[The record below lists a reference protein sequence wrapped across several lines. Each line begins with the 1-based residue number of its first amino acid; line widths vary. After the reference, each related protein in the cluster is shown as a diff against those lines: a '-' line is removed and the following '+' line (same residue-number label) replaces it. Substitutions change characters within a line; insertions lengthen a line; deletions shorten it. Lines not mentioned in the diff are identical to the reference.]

1 MKKKVLIIED
11 DAFVRENTAELL
23 ELADYEVSTAEN
35 GKFGIEKAKNFE
47 PDVIICDIMM
57 PELDGY
63 GVLYLLSKDKATSNI
78 PFIFLTAKTERSDMR
93 KGMEL
98 GADDYLMKPFEESE
112 LLNAIEIRLKKAEAF
127 QQNFENNKTGI
138 DQFFDQAKALDELRK
153 LSDERELITYKKGEL
168 IYREGAYPR
177 EIFMI
182 DSGKVK
188 LSKYNEDGRKL
199 VTHLYNNGDFFGY
212 LPLLE
217 NTQYKEDA
225 IAFEDSKIYRISKED
240 FLELVYKNQ
249 MVGNK
254 FLQMLSN
261 NLVEMEERLLKLA
274 YDSVRKKSA
283 DALLKMAKK
292 FSNRGNKDKLRINA
306 TREDLA
312 DLAGTATESLIRALA
327 DFKEE
332 HLIEIDKKTKDI
344 IILDEEK
351 LQHIKW

>member
-1 MKKKVLIIED
+1 MKKKILIIED
-11 DAFVRENTAELL
+11 DPFVRENTAELL
-23 ELADYEVSTAEN
+23 ELANYEVETAEN
-35 GKFGIEKAKNFE
+35 GKFGIEKAKNFN

-63 GVLYLLSKDKATSNI
+63 GVLYLLSKDTATASI
-78 PFIFLTAKTERSDMR
+78 PFIFLTAKSERNDMR

-98 GADDYLMKPFEESE
+98 GADDYLTKPFEESE
-112 LLNAIEIRLKKAEAF
+112 LLNAIEIRLKKSALSK
-127 QQNFENNKTGI
+127 QSFENSKTGI
-138 DQFFDQAKALDELRK
+138 EQFIDQAKALDELRK
-153 LSDERELITYKKGEL
+153 LSDERGLVQYKKGEV

-177 EIFMI
+177 EIYLI
-182 DSGKVK
+182 ESGKVK
-188 LSKYNEDGRKL
+188 LSKYNDDGRKL
-199 VTHLYNNGDFFGY
+199 VTHLYSNGEFFGY

-217 NTQYKEDA
+217 NTIYKEDA
-225 IAFEDSKIYRISKED
+225 IAFEDSTIYRISKAD
-240 FLELVYKNQ
+240 FLDLVYKNR

-254 FLQMLSN
+254 FIQMLSN
-261 NLVEMEERLLKLA
+261 NLVEMEERLLQLA

-292 FSNRGNKDKLRINA
+292 FNNGSEEQLRINA

-332 HLIEIDKKTKDI
+332 KLIEIDKKTKDI
-344 IILDEEK
+344 IILNEEK